1 MRSLFLKIFLW
12 FGLVMVVVNIAS
24 FVTGIVT
31 ERRSQGPRNNPMSQT
46 LGIFAQTAA
55 DLFEK
60 DGRAGLAP
68 YLARVDGATHIHA
81 VLLND
86 RGDELSG
93 RTLPEGAMDL
103 INRVNDSSPFFFFF

>member
-12 FGLVMVVVNIAS
+12 FGLAMVVVNIAA

-46 LGIFAQTAA
+46 LGIYAQSAA

-60 DGRAGLAP
+60 DSSAVRP
-68 YLARVDGATHIHA
+68 YLDRVESTTKIHS
-81 VLLND
+81 VLLSEE
-86 RGDELSG
+86 GEELSG
-93 RTLPEGAMDL
+93 GSIPAGGMDL
-103 INRVNDSSPFFFFF
+103 